1 METTPIEEQIL
12 QYVLKNCPLT
22 VFNHYLEEYNLRGI
36 YERRKNQ
43 LIAMYFDGSELAYSV
58 EMSKI
63 FNVFQTTNEEQ
74 EAKAIHDKMRHL
86 KKEIASKK
94 KYKLFYADL
103 VFNYNELATKKNNLN
118 QGVKTLI
125 KKYKEAHK
133 YGQLKN

>member
-1 METTPIEEQIL
+1 MIDTPIEQQIL

-22 VFNHYLEEYNLRGI
+22 VFNHYLEDYNIRGV

-43 LIAMYFDGSELAYSV
+43 LMAMYFEGSELTYSV

-63 FNVFQTTNEEQ
+63 FNVFQTTKEEQ
-74 EAKAIHDKMRHL
+74 EAKELHYKMKYL
-86 KKEIASKK
+86 KKEISSKK

-125 KKYKEAHK
+125 ERYKEVHKYK
-133 YGQLKN
+133 QQ